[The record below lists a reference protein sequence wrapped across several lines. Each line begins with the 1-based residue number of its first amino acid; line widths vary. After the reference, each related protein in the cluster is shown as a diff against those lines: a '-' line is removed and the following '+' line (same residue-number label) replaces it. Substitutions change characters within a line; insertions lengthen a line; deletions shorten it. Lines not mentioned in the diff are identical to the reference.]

1 VIMSFL
7 IFHNFPPTRFDVR
20 EGEKN
25 RGDVYKRS
33 ILRGPTRFLSLGP
46 PPFLL
51 DHRVSVGFFS
61 SLPKKKKKKSASPPS
76 QHRGRRKIPAPFFTL
91 PSPSLSRSLHI
102 LYAFPFLFHL
112 IDNKIHYVIS

>member
-7 IFHNFPPTRFDVR
+7 IFHNFPPTRFDER

-112 IDNKIHYVIS
+112 IDNKVHYVIS